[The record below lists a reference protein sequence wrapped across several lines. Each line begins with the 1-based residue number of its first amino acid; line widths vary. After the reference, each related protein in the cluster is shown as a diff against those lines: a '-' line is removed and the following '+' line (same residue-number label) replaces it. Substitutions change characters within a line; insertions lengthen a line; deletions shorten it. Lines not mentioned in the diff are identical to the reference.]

1 MPRMRI
7 GMVCLII
14 LCLSCGRDRVIL
26 LPEIENAKITN
37 VKDVSPAY
45 LFYDEYKE
53 DSVELNRKNLIITTN
68 WLVNVDK
75 RLTLKQALPSI
86 LKLQDK
92 KRNAKMHKNEN
103 AKNYFT
109 CNDTAIKNLGF
120 LDFTD
125 VFYFQGKSE
134 TEEKSNEIL
143 LYFET
148 ENRII
153 TKDSELS
160 PKSLENYLSELLQN
174 NDSINLKVIANFNKN
189 LTFQEYIKYI
199 SLLDTIKIDS
209 IWVSNNEFIY

>member
-1 MPRMRI
+1 MRI

-148 ENRII
+148 GN
-153 TKDSELS
+153 
-160 PKSLENYLSELLQN
+160 
-174 NDSINLKVIANFNKN
+174 
-189 LTFQEYIKYI
+189 
-199 SLLDTIKIDS
+199 
-209 IWVSNNEFIY
+209 